1 MIDLTTGKM
10 EFNGIAISLHIS
22 LSDFAKYKQQEI
34 SIFYRGNG
42 RGIVRLTRP
51 VENNGIAARIKIE
64 VNETSGSSRVI
75 IAPVLESPQEMDLLQ
90 ASKLWLRGQAT
101 GEYSEADNSISGKYG
116 WGYLFAQYNQDRHY
130 GHTGGEIIIV
140 YAT

>member
-1 MIDLTTGKM
+1 MIDLTTGKIK
-10 EFNGIAISLHIS
+10 FNGIVINPHVS

-42 RGIVRLTRP
+42 RGIVRFTKP

-64 VNETSGSSRVI
+64 VNETSGSTRVI
-75 IAPVLESPQEMDLLQ
+75 ITPALESPQKMDLLQ

-101 GEYSEADNSISGKYG
+101 GGYSETDDSISGKYG
-116 WGYLFAQYNQDRHY
+116 WGYLSAQYNQDGHY
-130 GHTGGEIIIV
+130 GRTGGKIIIV
-140 YAT
+140 YAA